1 MESYFEIYKNMF
13 PNSIKLSYKGTV
25 TFQLIDSLLQII
37 SSRLDVIE
45 DNINIRRKVYC
56 VLMECLQNLSIHIE
70 EIGQPAV
77 SEFDFSCALLTIEN
91 DTDGYIISTGNF
103 VKNDK
108 QEYLRERL
116 EEINNCNLEELKA
129 LYNKIL
135 TNNTY
140 NAKGGGGLGFVD
152 IARKTN
158 GKIKYDFIK
167 VDSCYSFFHLIVKI
181 KKTN

>member
-1 MESYFEIYKNMF
+1 MESYFEIFKNML

-25 TFQLIDSLLQII
+25 TFQLIDSILQII

-56 VLMECLQNLSIHIE
+56 VLMECLQNLTLHIE
-70 EIGQPAV
+70 EIEKLSTPNYD
-77 SEFDFSCALLTIEN
+77 SSCALLTIEN
-91 DTDGYIISTGNF
+91 DNDGYIISTGNF

-108 QEYLRERL
+108 IELLKGRL
-116 EEINNCNLEELKA
+116 DEINNCNLEELKT

-158 GKIKYDFIK
+158 GKLKYDFIE
-167 VDSCYSFFHLIVKI
+167 VDKDYSFFHLVVKI

>member
-1 MESYFEIYKNMF
+1 ML

-25 TFQLIDSLLQII
+25 TFQLIDSILQII

-70 EIGQPAV
+70 EIEKLPV
-77 SEFDFSCALLTIEN
+77 KNYDSTCALLTIEN
-91 DTDGYIISTGNF
+91 DNNGYIISTGNF
-103 VKNDK
+103 IQNERIQPLQK
-108 QEYLRERL
+108 RL
-116 EEINNCNLEELKA
+116 EEINKSNIDELKI

-140 NAKGGGGLGFVD
+140 NAKGGGGLGFID

-158 GKIKYDFIK
+158 EKLDYNFVK
-167 VDSCYSFFHLIVKI
+167 VDNLYSFFHLEVKI
-181 KKTN
+181 KKSN